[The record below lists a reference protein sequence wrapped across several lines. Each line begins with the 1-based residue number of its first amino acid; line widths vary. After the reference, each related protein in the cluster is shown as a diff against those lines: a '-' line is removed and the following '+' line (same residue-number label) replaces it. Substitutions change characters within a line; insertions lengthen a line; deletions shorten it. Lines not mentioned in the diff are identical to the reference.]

1 MRALELYTYK
11 FQLKTTL
18 IVKKVQ
24 ELHELSTAQLAQTRP
39 NLRFCYMDFH
49 LCRTVSEWLWL
60 FHAAERKK
68 FKLFEPKNIARTI
81 KEKKAY
87 LYLMWWDEMSVGVS
101 YRLVQ
106 LCAREEMA
114 IMAMQEW
121 DDLTLISDQ
130 LRWSK
135 KSNVLSLDFLYKK
148 RVTRVQFRGP
158 LLLLGDWNKFS
169 TAMPQCFHEFF
180 GPPR

>member
-1 MRALELYTYK
+1 
-11 FQLKTTL
+11 
-18 IVKKVQ
+18 
-24 ELHELSTAQLAQTRP
+24 
-39 NLRFCYMDFH
+39 
-49 LCRTVSEWLWL
+49 
-60 FHAAERKK
+60 
-68 FKLFEPKNIARTI
+68 
-81 KEKKAY
+81 
-87 LYLMWWDEMSVGVS
+87 MWWDEMSVEVS

-148 RVTRVQFRGP
+148 KS
-158 LLLLGDWNKFS
+158 D
-169 TAMPQCFHEFF
+169 
-180 GPPR
+180 